1 MPAKSPP
8 VIVFAPTPGRALSPD
23 EIAAIIGR
31 ISRSDEQWNALYQI
45 LQRRLYSA
53 SIDAAQ
59 PSMTERE
66 AGHAGGRIHEISAFM
81 GELASY
87 LDAGVKKKS

>member
-1 MPAKSPP
+1 MPPDKP
-8 VIVFAPTPGRALSPD
+8 VLVFAPTPGPALPQD
-23 EIAAIIGR
+23 QIASIIGR

-53 SIDAAQ
+53 AIDAAQ
-59 PSMTERE
+59 PLMTERE
-66 AGHAGGRIHEISAFM
+66 AGHAGGRIHEISSFM

-87 LDAGVKKKS
+87 LDASVKKKS